1 MDNKESIELIKL
13 EVLGCIN
20 EKDRESLLKMKE
32 NDENFSWKVFA
43 EYQNLVALLPL
54 TLTLN
59 YPENDLKDK
68 TATKLYKIRDEI
80 KAKLDAKKPKE
91 TLVEPPLEET
101 LSMEEAVLEK
111 VEGGVQVKSEELLQD
126 EKVPSVIQTGLQEK
140 TVSENPKYNVE
151 SKDTITAKA
160 VPDRELIE
168 KITREYF
175 KSYIEKELET
185 IKQGMKK
192 NRLLSL
198 ALFLFTL
205 VLIVVLYF
213 VG

>member
-1 MDNKESIELIKL
+1 MDNKKSIELIKL

-111 VEGGVQVKSEELLQD
+111 VEEGVQVKSEELLQD

>member
-1 MDNKESIELIKL
+1 MDNKKSVELIKL

-111 VEGGVQVKSEELLQD
+111 VEEGVQFKSEELLQD